1 MYKTIFFGNS
11 TTKGS
16 LVEPLSLLT
25 SPVLS
30 IADPSVIPLPGLSTK
45 KVTSLSKTFGSEA
58 KLLAALKGWG
68 DSER

>member
-1 MYKTIFFGNS
+1 M
-11 TTKGS
+11 TKCHQFRINHEGIR
-16 LVEPLSLLT
+16 T
-25 SPVLS
+25 KQFKDK
-30 IADPSVIPLPGLSTK
+30 DPSVIPLPGLSTK